1 MRTENGESGQ
11 HVGEDVERHAQPLGD
26 RRAVARVG
34 HEQLQH
40 ARGLAERGGAL
51 DRLRRVDRVD
61 EPDAAVVDQR
71 VRGAQQR
78 VVDDPGD
85 PQRMFG

>member
-1 MRTENGESGQ
+1 MER
-11 HVGEDVERHAQPLGD
+11 DVQTLGD
-26 RRAVARVG
+26 RGAVARVG

-51 DRLRRVDRVD
+51 QRLRRVDRVD
-61 EPDAAVVDQR
+61 EPDAAVVDER

-78 VVDDPGD
+78 IVDDPGEAE
-85 PQRMFG
+85 RVFG